1 MYRFYC
7 PEADFSKPSIV
18 ITDPHEI
25 HHIKDVLRLKK
36 GSEVCVF
43 NGKGGEALAMIEEV
57 RDTAVRLQVRSVRE
71 KGRPFDS
78 AQGKEGRPRIILACA
93 VPKKAKFEFILEKA
107 TELGVDV
114 LIPLKTKRTEVIFS
128 GDRQRSKQER
138 FQKVVQNAAKQCG
151 RADIPHISRMTPL
164 AEALKGLDPQG
175 LAVIPSLNGQNPPIR
190 EVLNLHQKPVS
201 VTFLIGPEGDFTPDE
216 VALAREH
223 GCIPVSLGPTVL
235 KVDTAALAVLA
246 LANFYWD
253 DPSASLRVNPEC
265 QSKG

>member
-1 MYRFYC
+1 MHRFYC
-7 PEADFSKPSIV
+7 PQADFASKV
-18 ITDPHEI
+18 VAITDPHEI
-25 HHIKDVLRLKK
+25 HHIRDVLRLKK

-43 NGKGGEALAMIEEV
+43 NGKNEEALAMIEEV
-57 RDTAVRLQVRSVRE
+57 RDTAVRLQVRSVWQ
-71 KGRPFDS
+71 KGKD
-78 AQGKEGRPRIILACA
+78 GKPRIILACA

-114 LIPLKTKRTEVIFS
+114 LIPLKTKRTQVIFTE
-128 GDRQRSKQER
+128 DKQRAKQER
-138 FQKVVQNAAKQCG
+138 FQKVVLNAAKQCG
-151 RADIPHISRMTPL
+151 RADIPRIGLMTPL
-164 AEALKGLDPQG
+164 AEALKDLDPQG
-175 LAVIPSLNGQNPPIR
+175 LAVIPSLNGQNSPIR
-190 EVLNLHQKPVS
+190 EVLDKHQKPVS

-253 DPSASLRVNPEC
+253 
-265 QSKG
+265 

>member
-1 MYRFYC
+1 MHRFYC
-7 PEADFSKPSIV
+7 PQADLASKVIV

-57 RDTAVRLQVRSVRE
+57 RDTAVRLQVRSVLE
-71 KGRPFDS
+71 K
-78 AQGKEGRPRIILACA
+78 GKEGRPRIILACA

-128 GDRQRSKQER
+128 GDKQRSKQER

-151 RADIPHISRMTPL
+151 RADIPRISLMTPL

-175 LAVIPSLNGQNPPIR
+175 LAVIPSLNGHNSPIR
-190 EVLNLHQKPVS
+190 EVLDKHQKPVS

-216 VALAREH
+216 VALAQEH

-253 DPSASLRVNPEC
+253 
-265 QSKG
+265 

>member
-1 MYRFYC
+1 MHRFYC
-7 PEADFSKPSIV
+7 PQADLASKV
-18 ITDPHEI
+18 VAITDLHEI
-25 HHIKDVLRLKK
+25 HHIRDVLRLKK

-57 RDTAVRLQVRSVRE
+57 RDTAVRLQVRSVRQ
-71 KGRPFDS
+71 KGRPFDCT
-78 AQGKEGRPRIILACA
+78 QGGDGKPRIILACA

-114 LIPLKTKRTEVIFS
+114 LIPLKTKRTQVIFTE
-128 GDRQRSKQER
+128 DKQRAKQER

-151 RADIPHISRMTPL
+151 RADIPRISLMTPM
-164 AEALKGLDPQG
+164 AEALKDLDPRG
-175 LAVIPSLNGQNPPIR
+175 LAVIPSLNGHNPPIR

-216 VALAREH
+216 VALAQEH
-223 GCIPVSLGPTVL
+223 GCIAVSLGPTVL

-246 LANFYWD
+246 LANFYW
-253 DPSASLRVNPEC
+253 S
-265 QSKG
+265 

>member
-1 MYRFYC
+1 M
-7 PEADFSKPSIV
+7 

-43 NGKGGEALAMIEEV
+43 NGKSEEALAMIEEV
-57 RDTAVRLQVRSVRE
+57 RDTAVRLQVRSVWQ
-71 KGRPFDS
+71 KGKD
-78 AQGKEGRPRIILACA
+78 GKPRIILACA

-114 LIPLKTKRTEVIFS
+114 LIPLKTKRTEVIFT
-128 GDRQRSKQER
+128 DDKQRTKQER

-151 RADIPHISRMTPL
+151 RADIPRISLMTPM
-164 AEALKGLDPQG
+164 AEALKSLDPQG
-175 LAVIPSLNGQNPPIR
+175 LAVIPSLNGHNSPIR

-201 VTFLIGPEGDFTPDE
+201 VTFFIGPEGDFTPDE
-216 VALAREH
+216 VALACEH

-253 DPSASLRVNPEC
+253 
-265 QSKG
+265 

>member
-1 MYRFYC
+1 MHRFYC
-7 PEADFSKPSIV
+7 PQADFASKV
-18 ITDPHEI
+18 VAITDPYEI

-36 GSEVCVF
+36 ESEACVF
-43 NGKGGEALAMIEEV
+43 NGKGGEALVTIEEV
-57 RDTAVRLQVRSVRE
+57 LENTVRMKVKSVRQ
-71 KGRPFDS
+71 KGR
-78 AQGKEGRPRIILACA
+78 EGRPRIILACA

-114 LIPLKTKRTEVIFS
+114 LIPLKTKRTEVIFTEEK
-128 GDRQRSKQER
+128 QRAKQER

-151 RADIPHISRMTPL
+151 RADIPRISLMTPM

-175 LAVIPSLNGQNPPIR
+175 LSVIPSLNGHNSPIR
-190 EVLNLHQKPVS
+190 EVFNKHQKPVS

-246 LANFYWD
+246 LANFYW
-253 DPSASLRVNPEC
+253 
-265 QSKG
+265 G